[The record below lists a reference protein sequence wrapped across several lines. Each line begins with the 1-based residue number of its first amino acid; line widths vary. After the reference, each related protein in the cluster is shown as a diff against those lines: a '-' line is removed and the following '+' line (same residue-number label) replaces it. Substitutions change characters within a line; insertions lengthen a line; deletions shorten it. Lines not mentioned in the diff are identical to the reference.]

1 MEPGWHLVRCSA
13 RMTMIGAAIGTTM
26 VMGMEGPS
34 TTTTMFMCLIRR
46 SHHAATATIL
56 QTGRLQT
63 VRAESAARAESAG
76 LAESAARAES
86 AGLAGSAARA
96 ESAGLAGSAALA
108 EPAGPA
114 ESAAQEAWV
123 NRAELAGPGEWV
135 SREELAGQ
143 AVSRVQVDLGVLD
156 LSGRQDHLLVHTIRL
171 QPGRTRAPS
180 RT

>member
-1 MEPGWHLVRCSA
+1 MRCSA
-13 RMTMIGAAIGTTM
+13 KTTMIGAAIGTAT

-56 QTGRLQT
+56 QTGRLEA
-63 VRAESAARAESAG
+63 VPAESAARAGSAGLAESVALAESAGRAESAARAESAG
-76 LAESAARAES
+76 PAESV
-86 AGLAGSAARA
+86 
-96 ESAGLAGSAALA
+96 ALA
-108 EPAGPA
+108 EPAGPAESA

-123 NRAELAGPGEWV
+123 NRA
-135 SREELAGQ
+135 ELAGQ

>member
-1 MEPGWHLVRCSA
+1 
-13 RMTMIGAAIGTTM
+13 MIGAAIGTAT

-76 LAESAARAES
+76 LAESAA
-86 AGLAGSAARA
+86 LV
-96 ESAGLAGSAALA
+96 
-108 EPAGPA
+108 EPAGPAESAALA

-123 NRAELAGPGEWV
+123 NRAELAGPGESV
-135 SREELAGQ
+135 SRAELAGQ

>member
-1 MEPGWHLVRCSA
+1 
-13 RMTMIGAAIGTTM
+13 MIGAAIGTTM

-76 LAESAARAES
+76 PAEPAALAESAGPAEW
-86 AGLAGSAARA
+86 AARA
-96 ESAGLAGSAALA
+96 ESAALA

-114 ESAAQEAWV
+114 E
-123 NRAELAGPGEWV
+123 
-135 SREELAGQ
+135 
-143 AVSRVQVDLGVLD
+143 
-156 LSGRQDHLLVHTIRL
+156 
-171 QPGRTRAPS
+171 
-180 RT
+180 